1 VRCRRWTLQLDGS
14 GNATEIGIV
23 LRIVKAT
30 ARIALGRLQ
39 VELLELRDWHKSMP

>member
-1 VRCRRWTLQLDGS
+1 M
-14 GNATEIGIV
+14 EIGIV
-23 LRIVKAT
+23 PRIVKAT